1 MIFENKRRHNTGLI
15 ELCRKRPC
23 LFDLKSL
30 TYRDKKRYTGW
41 PKKVSHYQI
50 IKKSY

>member
-1 MIFENKRRHNTGLI
+1 MQE
-15 ELCRKRPC
+15 RKTMA
-23 LFDLKSL
+23 SVESQAE
-30 TYRDKKRYTGW
+30 RYTGW